1 MWFFLEL
8 EASHSSSPSHYN
20 QSKSHYCTKQMMR
33 EDGWT
38 EEEKEMKEEEEK
50 IESEEEVHYIL
61 IVSS

>member
-1 MWFFLEL
+1 MKE
-8 EASHSSSPSHYN
+8 
-20 QSKSHYCTKQMMR
+20 MMR